1 VIAGYW
7 ARACVDEERC
17 LVYGPRLGRLYL
29 LSTADSHA
37 EPMQRVLGLH
47 RFTHDDGLADP
58 ADRVLHDRSSL
69 SRFEPRPAPR
79 RFRLFY
85 RLLHH
90 SRRVAPLA
98 LMARLVTA
106 AGRRGA
112 GRDQIDLTDIARTI
126 HAVEQDTG
134 LADCYPRALL
144 TLYLC
149 LRTGRACQLSI
160 GSLAPTRMMH
170 AWCSTEG
177 QLPYEAMPEH
187 YMYRPVLM
195 LRFSPR
201 PA

>member
-1 VIAGYW
+1 MIAGYW
-7 ARACVDEERC
+7 ARAYVDEERC

-29 LSTADSHA
+29 LSAA
-37 EPMQRVLGLH
+37 ESIAKPMQRILGLH
-47 RFTHDDGLADP
+47 GLTLDDGLADP

-69 SRFEPRPAPR
+69 GRFETRPAPR
-79 RFRLFY
+79 RLPTFY

-90 SRRVAPLA
+90 SRRVAPFA
-98 LMARLVTA
+98 VMARLVAA

-112 GRDQIDLTDIARTI
+112 VRDPVDLTDIARTI
-126 HAVEQDTG
+126 NAVEQGTG

-149 LRTGRACQLSI
+149 LRSGRACQLTI

-177 QLPYEAMPEH
+177 QLPYEPMPEH

-195 LRFSPR
+195 LQFGPR

>member
-29 LSTADSHA
+29 LSTADSLA

-47 RFTHDDGLADP
+47 GLTRDDGLADP
-58 ADRVLHDRSSL
+58 AERVLHDRSSL
-69 SRFEPRPAPR
+69 NRFQPRAAPR
-79 RFRLFY
+79 RLRLFY

-98 LMARLVTA
+98 LTARLVAA
-106 AGRRGA
+106 AGRRAA
-112 GRDQIDLTDIARTI
+112 GRDRSDLTDIARTI
-126 HAVEQDTG
+126 HALEQATG

-149 LRTGRACQLSI
+149 LRTGRACQLLV
-160 GSLAPTRMMH
+160 GTLAPTRMMH

-195 LRFSPR
+195 LPFDPR
-201 PA
+201 TA

>member
-1 VIAGYW
+1 MIAGYW

-29 LSTADSHA
+29 LAVAETLA

-47 RFTHDDGLADP
+47 GLVLDDGLADP

-69 SRFEPRPAPR
+69 SRFEARPAPR
-79 RFRLFY
+79 RLRAFY
-85 RLLHH
+85 RFLHH

-98 LMARLVTA
+98 LMARLVAA

-112 GRDQIDLTDIARTI
+112 GRDPIDLTDIARTI

-177 QLPYEAMPEH
+177 QLPYEPMPEH

-195 LRFSPR
+195 LQFDPR
-201 PA
+201 AA

>member
-7 ARACVDEERC
+7 ARAYVDEDRC